1 MSALPPKSG
10 QQKRTAKAD
19 SNEIVSICPL
29 CAIIS
34 HTQQLGHPASSF
46 AAFARY
52 DWGASIRGEGMNS
65 WLRLLAILASLILI
79 GSPAAAKYSFP
90 SRLDALSKEGR
101 IDVVKRPNMPDSGD
115 QPTLVIDDLT
125 FKYDPDVWVRCHP

>member
-1 MSALPPKSG
+1 MSALCHYQSHAAARPSG
-10 QQKRTAKAD
+10 IQFRR
-19 SNEIVSICPL
+19 ICPL
-29 CAIIS
+29 R
-34 HTQQLGHPASSF
+34 LGRQHS
-46 AAFARY
+46 R
-52 DWGASIRGEGMNS
+52 EGMNS

-79 GSPAAAKYSFP
+79 GSPAAAKYPFP
-90 SRLDALSKEGR
+90 SRLDALSKEAR